1 VRLPSGVG
9 GSSVRGCLLFI
20 AHASL
25 FSAAAW
31 RVSSTRASL
40 PFFLVRVAFVA
51 SSREVLAL
59 VVTFL
64 GAIAGLGCRS
74 TDGGCQILGPDD
86 TWTCGPKHSG
96 IEELRCRTKH

>member
-1 VRLPSGVG
+1 MLALYCSCFIVLGYSVEGVLNE
-9 GSSVRGCLLFI
+9 SFL
-20 AHASL
+20 A
-25 FSAAAW
+25 
-31 RVSSTRASL
+31 
-40 PFFLVRVAFVA
+40 FFLVRVAFVA
-51 SSREVLAL
+51 SSREVLPL

-96 IEELRCRTKH
+96 IEELRCTTKH